1 MPTIC
6 FQPLG
11 FVRSPY
17 TEVADMPIQSVAARG
32 VAGRVE
38 LRPNAIGLSAA
49 RLIRVEGLVLHI
61 EEVDVLDGT
70 SPLDIKRFV
79 PAFDHR
85 DADRIGWFEGN
96 VNRVA
101 TVRADARFQRPP
113 SPQPDSHSGGH
124 P

>member
-11 FVRSPY
+11 FVNSPY

-32 VAGRVE
+32 VAGRVG

-49 RLIRVEGLVLHI
+49 RLIRVGGLVLHI
-61 EEVDVLDGT
+61 EEVDVVDGT
-70 SPLDIKRFV
+70 PPLDIKPFV

-85 DADRIGWFEGN
+85 DTDRIGWFEGN

-101 TVRADARFQRPP
+101 TVRADARVRRPP
-113 SPQPDSHSGGH
+113 SPGTGSHSDGH